1 MFGEE
6 IIKVIYAPHKAF
18 KEIIQN
24 PKYTGPVLI
33 MVLFIVANLG
43 VGYAI
48 ATKTYVEKT
57 LPTAE
62 QRDIWTE
69 NSTLWTSVVG
79 EPPKQN
85 SNDYINGTLYYGNK
99 SVEFSNTNSTQIVM
113 QLTGIGSVNCSG
125 PNGYKSLSIRI
136 KWTRP
141 TAKPETVSF
150 YLLSGNGTDHFYH
163 NLTGSFSDSS
173 SNIWNNLT
181 IPLITGWSNNSA
193 TANWAN
199 ITGLELGF
207 TWSQTSNITVLID
220 DLLFRGIF
228 TPSIGNLN
236 DYLFNF
242 SLYSAM
248 QFIVRWVFLGGLIF
262 LMARAFKA
270 KIVWRPLLVLVGFAL
285 ITIFMQAIINTAAFT
300 TLPTLYYRLE
310 FFTFA
315 GPETE
320 IARTEIADQ
329 TLFVSQVNR
338 YSEIIFLFW
347 TIALCAIAVR
357 LLTQFSWSK
366 SFLIPTVGY
375 FAALLAQSFLLG
387 F

>member
-1 MFGEE
+1 
-6 IIKVIYAPHKAF
+6 
-18 KEIIQN
+18 
-24 PKYTGPVLI
+24 
-33 MVLFIVANLG
+33 
-43 VGYAI
+43 
-48 ATKTYVEKT
+48 
-57 LPTAE
+57 
-62 QRDIWTE
+62 
-69 NSTLWTSVVG
+69 
-79 EPPKQN
+79 
-85 SNDYINGTLYYGNK
+85 
-99 SVEFSNTNSTQIVM
+99 
-113 QLTGIGSVNCSG
+113 
-125 PNGYKSLSIRI
+125 
-136 KWTRP
+136 
-141 TAKPETVSF
+141 
-150 YLLSGNGTDHFYH
+150 
-163 NLTGSFSDSS
+163 
-173 SNIWNNLT
+173 
-181 IPLITGWSNNSA
+181 
-193 TANWAN
+193 
-199 ITGLELGF
+199 
-207 TWSQTSNITVLID
+207 
-220 DLLFRGIF
+220 
-228 TPSIGNLN
+228 
-236 DYLFNF
+236 
-242 SLYSAM
+242 M